1 MTYYIHDVPG
11 RLRVKIPLLKANPSK
26 ADEIQRLLQGV
37 GGVRNTSFNPL
48 TGSLIVVY
56 DPESVASEK
65 ILALLKEEYQLQ
77 NAKALTADEFIQSAA
92 SKVGETISRA
102 ALSWAMGQ
110 VFEASGLSFL
120 SVLV

>member
-26 ADEIQRLLQGV
+26 AEEIQRLVQGV
-37 GGVRNTSFNPL
+37 GGVRSTSFNPL
-48 TGSLIVVY
+48 TGSLVVVY
-56 DPESVASEK
+56 DPESTTSEK
-65 ILALLKEEYQLQ
+65 IVALLKERYNLH

-102 ALSWAMGQ
+102 AFSWAVGQ

-120 SVLV
+120 AVLV